1 MGKYGIDEVSV
12 RLVKDKRWMSDIE
25 LKDSESVYLFFRN
38 TYEEWDREVAL
49 LLNLNSQLMPISFT
63 HIATGS
69 INSCYLSVRECLR
82 ASILSGCSGV
92 VFLHTHP
99 SGIPKPS
106 REDIALTDELVK
118 AYGLV
123 NIPLYDHIILGES
136 TYFSFKEKEILPYFK
151 TEQQFSLDNV
161 SDALKYAAEHSVFC

>member
-1 MGKYGIDEVSV
+1 MEKYGIDEVSV
-12 RLVKDKRWMSDIE
+12 RLVKDKRWVSDIE
-25 LKDSESVYLFFRN
+25 LKDSESVYHFFRN

-49 LLNLNSQLMPISFT
+49 LLNLNSQLTPISFT
-63 HIATGS
+63 HIATGG
-69 INSCYLSVRECLR
+69 INCCCFSVRECLR

-106 REDIALTDELVK
+106 RADITLTDELVK

-123 NIPLYDHIILGES
+123 DIPLYDDIILGES
-136 TYFSFKEKEILPYFK
+136 TYFSFKEKEIFPYFK
-151 TEQQFSLDNV
+151 KERQSSLDNV
-161 SDALKYAAEHSVFC
+161 SDALKYAAERNAFY